1 MRNQQ
6 LYPTR
11 ITVSV
16 GYADAGGVRKQF
28 TNKTGY
34 QNSYVI
40 INQLWRYLSDR
51 LENDRLYRTIAISFG
66 HFIPNQIKQLSLFE
80 DPKQIKAEI
89 IENELDPI
97 RFKYG
102 KDIVF
107 RGSSLSKSG
116 TLISRKDKIA
126 GHQA

>member
-1 MRNQQ
+1 MQQ
-6 LYPTR
+6 
-11 ITVSV
+11 
-16 GYADAGGVRKQF
+16 
-28 TNKTGY
+28 N

-66 HFIPNQIKQLSLFE
+66 QFIPNQIKQLSLFE
-80 DPKQIKAEI
+80 DPKQIKVEI

-107 RGSSLSKSG
+107 RGSSLSKSS
-116 TLISRKDKIA
+116 TLISNSQKIA